1 MLLGGF
7 DMMASTRTSKPS
19 PLGYALEPSG
29 FNGTNGSSSARA
41 MKRSASGAFTQL
53 SSTQIQELKE
63 SFQMLDKDGDGVIGN
78 DDLAAM
84 LSSLGQEPTSSTLS
98 AHLSSVPTPF
108 NLASY
113 LTHLSQHLS
122 LLTPGPDLLSAFE
135 AFDDNDDGT
144 IDVAELKEALTGMGE
159 RMSDEDVDRALK
171 GFTKRRALARG
182 AANHSSNYGGEVF
195 KYRDFVDVLSGKE
208 EEKE

>member
-1 MLLGGF
+1 MNFLMLTTF
-7 DMMASTRTSKPS
+7 QASTRTSKPS

-84 LSSLGQEPTSSTLS
+84 LSSLG
-98 AHLSSVPTPF
+98 
-108 NLASY
+108 
-113 LTHLSQHLS
+113 
-122 LLTPGPDLLSAFE
+122 
-135 AFDDNDDGT
+135 
-144 IDVAELKEALTGMGE
+144 K
-159 RMSDEDVDRALK
+159 
-171 GFTKRRALARG
+171 
-182 AANHSSNYGGEVF
+182 
-195 KYRDFVDVLSGKE
+195 
-208 EEKE
+208 

>member
-1 MLLGGF
+1 MV
-7 DMMASTRTSKPS
+7 MASNRTSKPS
-19 PLGYALEPSG
+19 PLGYNLSPNSSP
-29 FNGTNGSSSARA
+29 FGTPRSTGN
-41 MKRSASGAFTQL
+41 MKRASSGAFTQL

-63 SFQMLDKDGDGVIGN
+63 SFQMLDKDGDGIIGKE
-78 DDLAAM
+78 DLGAM
-84 LSSLGQEPTSSTLS
+84 LGSLGQDSTPTIIN

-122 LLTPGPDLLSAFE
+122 LLTPGPDLLSAFA

-144 IDVAELKEALTGMGE
+144 IDVAELTEALTSMGE
-159 RMSDEDVDRALK
+159 RMSEADIERALK
-171 GFTKRRALARG
+171 GFTKRRALGRG
-182 AANHSSNYGGEVF
+182 QTHGGDVF
-195 KYRDFVDVLSGKE
+195 RYRDFVDVLSGKE